1 MRINKQS
8 KAQKTAEESPRKR
21 ERRNGVE
28 HRKIWVCNLRFLRDK
43 HNLTMDQVA
52 AGVSL
57 SKTAYWQI
65 EHGSDPMLTSAK
77 RIADFFGQR
86 LEAIW
91 PETQLKRAEAVQ

>member
-1 MRINKQS
+1 MRIKTDCP
-8 KAQKTAEESPRKR
+8 AQAMADESPRKR

-28 HRKIWVCNLRFLRDK
+28 HAKVWVCNLRFLRDK

-52 AGVSL
+52 LGVSL

-77 RIADFFGQR
+77 RIAEFFGQR
-86 LEAIW
+86 VETIW
-91 PETQLKRAEAVQ
+91 PETQANATTCD

>member
-1 MRINKQS
+1 MRINTKS
-8 KAQKTAEESPRKR
+8 KAQDVADKSPRKR

-28 HRKIWVCNLRFLRDK
+28 HKKVWVCNLRYLRDK

-52 AGVSL
+52 AGVLL

-65 EHGSDPMLTSAK
+65 EHGSDPMLTSAR

-86 LEAIW
+86 IETIW
-91 PETQLKRAEAVQ
+91 PDMQSKKGA